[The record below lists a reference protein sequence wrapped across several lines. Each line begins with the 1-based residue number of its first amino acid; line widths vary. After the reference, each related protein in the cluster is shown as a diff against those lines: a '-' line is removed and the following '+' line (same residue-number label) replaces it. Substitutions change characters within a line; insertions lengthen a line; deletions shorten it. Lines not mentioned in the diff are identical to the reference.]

1 MIFTPFFLLFA
12 VGRLGLELLEIFDV
26 RTHPFVDA
34 HALIPIAGI
43 EDARDH
49 HHLDEFDEIDED
61 RVQLGD
67 PWANDPKTTGLQ
79 AVTTIAAKQVFTG
92 VAVPALTTRAPLT

>member
-1 MIFTPFFLLFA
+1 MEF
-12 VGRLGLELLEIFDV
+12 LEIFDV
-26 RTHPFVDA
+26 GTHPLVDP

-43 EDARDH
+43 EHAGDH

-79 AVTTIAAKQVFTG
+79 AVTTIAAKQVGTR

>member
-1 MIFTPFFLLFA
+1 MEF
-12 VGRLGLELLEIFDV
+12 LEIFDV
-26 RTHPFVDA
+26 WAHPFIDA
-34 HALIPIAGI
+34 HALLPIAGI
-43 EDARDH
+43 EDARHH

-67 PWANDPKTTGLQ
+67 PWAKDPKTTGLQ